1 MVGACYT
8 CAHRGENRRETSRT
22 PRTRIPC
29 PPTIEDHSIES
40 RHLRRSQR
48 EQCAQTERGNR
59 DAYRRLA
66 ILEEIADDADTS
78 PSDRIRAIDLLAKYG
93 LGALQAVSDEVVHAK
108 LAASI
113 NIIEALVPADIQP
126 NLLARLQGVWD
137 GQ

>member
-1 MVGACYT
+1 MAQATRKTPTKTAIPVPRPNGRGALLPGGMPGN
-8 CAHRGENRRETSRT
+8 AGGPGRPPSELRERLRGSFA
-22 PRTRIPC
+22 
-29 PPTIEDHSIES
+29 D
-40 RHLRRSQR
+40 
-48 EQCAQTERGNR
+48 
-59 DAYRRLA
+59 RLA

-93 LGALQAVSDEVVHAK
+93 LGALQGVPNEVVHAK

-113 NIIEALVPADIQP
+113 DIIEALVPADIQP

>member
-1 MVGACYT
+1 MP
-8 CAHRGENRRETSRT
+8 RQSRT
-22 PRTRIPC
+22 TA
-29 PPTIEDHSIES
+29 SS
-40 RHLRRSQR
+40 RGTSGGANASNR
-48 EQCAQTERGNR
+48 AQTERGNR
-59 DAYRRLA
+59 NAYRRLA

-93 LGALQAVSDEVVHAK
+93 LGALQGVPNEVVHAK

-113 NIIEALVPADIQP
+113 DIIEALVPADIQP